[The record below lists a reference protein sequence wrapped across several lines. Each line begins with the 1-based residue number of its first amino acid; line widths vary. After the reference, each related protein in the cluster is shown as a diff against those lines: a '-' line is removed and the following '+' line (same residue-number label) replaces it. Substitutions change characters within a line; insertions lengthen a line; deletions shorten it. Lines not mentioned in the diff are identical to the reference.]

1 MDNNMVEQ
9 MKKIIADK
17 QKKSAQQG
25 MPKTTVQKI
34 GETQK
39 GVKRRKQ
46 GGMFD
51 K

>member
-1 MDNNMVEQ
+1 MNNNMLEQ

-17 QKKSAQQG
+17 RKKSAQQG
-25 MPKTTVQKI
+25 MPKEIVQKI
-34 GETQK
+34 GETHK